1 MIRRKAMGLCALLV
15 MSLAAMAQPPHNV
28 VGYNKDSNTLTTVH
42 YGYGNS
48 VDNITVSGEV
58 QTTISLNGQGMP
70 TELTNDYATMS
81 LSWAGTQ
88 SVTVTQMVNGETR
101 TDKLALPDGTVTNY
115 RAEYQQY
122 KQNPSTLDQIDQFL
136 AGGGAKLVG
145 GIIGSV
151 IDMLENP
158 IGACFSQAL
167 EAGKATENSIIPI
180 NSLQALEIA
189 SNLNKSVADRLK
201 DAAVNSIFE
210 NYKEWTNEWSDLVY
224 KWQLEKYRKL
234 KADNRENQAWRM
246 ELAKTLLD
254 EGKTIDEAV
263 EIINQQHKGG
273 TSDLGGHQTASSS
286 ASSNAGTGA
295 SGSSSTSGNTSGS
308 NGGNNGGNDG
318 GNDGDSDDDN
328 DDAALFDSQIVIDHI
343 KELYKNDKRGL
354 PPEMIA
360 EWTVYVVWGYHR
372 IVNFK
377 LNPDKKSYT
386 EQVVLDGRERHVDK
400 VDDPHIYVSF
410 NGDDGWGVEKAVIIP
425 LPKK

>member
-1 MIRRKAMGLCALLV
+1 MMIRKKAMGMCSLLL
-15 MSLAAMAQPPHNV
+15 MTLAAMAQPPHNV
-28 VGYNKDSNTLTTVH
+28 VGYNKDNNTLTTVH

-48 VDNITVSGEV
+48 VDNITVAGEV

-70 TELTNDYATMS
+70 TEVTNDYATMS

-88 SVTVTQMVNGETR
+88 SVTVTQLVNGESR
-101 TDKLALPDGTVTNY
+101 TDKLAMPDGAVTNY

-158 IGACFSQAL
+158 IGACFAHAL
-167 EAGKATENSIIPI
+167 EASKATENSIIPI
-180 NSLQALEIA
+180 NGLQALEIA

-210 NYKEWTNEWSDLVY
+210 NYKEWTNDWSDLVY

-234 KADNRENQAWRM
+234 KADNREEQAWRL
-246 ELAKTLLD
+246 ELTKTLLD
-254 EGKTIDEAV
+254 NGKTIDEAV
-263 EIINQQHKGG
+263 EMIYQLQMGKTRDIEGKQ
-273 TSDLGGHQTASSS
+273 SASSS
-286 ASSNAGTGA
+286 AGTGA
-295 SGSSSTSGNTSGS
+295 SGSSSISSNTSDT
-308 NGGNNGGNDG
+308 NDGGNNGGNDG
-318 GNDGDSDDDN
+318 DN

-354 PPEMIA
+354 PPDMTA

-386 EQVVLDGRERHVDK
+386 ENVILDGHERHVDK

-410 NGDDGWGVEKAVIIP
+410 DGDDGWGVEKAVIIP

>member
-1 MIRRKAMGLCALLV
+1 MLAGKNILL
-15 MSLAAMAQPPHNV
+15 
-28 VGYNKDSNTLTTVH
+28 G
-42 YGYGNS
+42 
-48 VDNITVSGEV
+48 VSGGIAAYKMANVASMLVKQHADVHVVMTENAAKFITPETFEV
-58 QTTISLNGQGMP
+58 LTKNKVYLDTFDERPDDPVHVPHISLGTGADLILIAP
-70 TELTNDYATMS
+70 AT
-81 LSWAGTQ
+81 A
-88 SVTVTQMVNGETR
+88 
-101 TDKLALPDGTVTNY
+101 D
-115 RAEYQQY
+115 
-122 KQNPSTLDQIDQFL
+122 
-136 AGGGAKLVG
+136 
-145 GIIGSV
+145 IIGKIANGIADDMLSTV
-151 IDMLENP
+151 VLPARCPILICPSMNVYMLENP
-158 IGACFSQAL
+158 IGACFAQAL

-180 NSLQALEIA
+180 NDLQALEIA

-234 KADNRENQAWRM
+234 KADNRDAQAWRL

-254 EGKTIDEAV
+254 NGKTIEEAV

-273 TSDLGGHQTASSS
+273 TSDLGGKQSASSS
-286 ASSNAGTGA
+286 AGTSA
-295 SGSSSTSGNTSGS
+295 SGGSSSIGS
-308 NGGNNGGNDG
+308 NASGTNGGNNGGGNGGGNNGGNDG
-318 GNDGDSDDDN
+318 DNNGDN

-386 EQVVLDGRERHVDK
+386 ETVILDGHERHVDK

>member
-1 MIRRKAMGLCALLV
+1 M
-15 MSLAAMAQPPHNV
+15 
-28 VGYNKDSNTLTTVH
+28 
-42 YGYGNS
+42 
-48 VDNITVSGEV
+48 
-58 QTTISLNGQGMP
+58 
-70 TELTNDYATMS
+70 
-81 LSWAGTQ
+81 
-88 SVTVTQMVNGETR
+88 
-101 TDKLALPDGTVTNY
+101 
-115 RAEYQQY
+115 
-122 KQNPSTLDQIDQFL
+122 
-136 AGGGAKLVG
+136 VG

-158 IGACFSQAL
+158 IGACFAQAL
-167 EAGKATENSIIPI
+167 EASKATENSIIPI
-180 NSLQALEIA
+180 NDLQALEIA

-234 KADNRENQAWRM
+234 KADNRENQAWRL

-254 EGKTIDEAV
+254 NGKTIDEVV
-263 EIINQQHKGG
+263 EMINQLHKGKTLDIEG
-273 TSDLGGHQTASSS
+273 KQSASSS
-286 ASSNAGTGA
+286 ASSSEGTGA
-295 SGSSSTSGNTSGS
+295 SGSSSIGSNTSGT
-308 NGGNNGGNDG
+308 NGGNNGGHDG
-318 GNDGDSDDDN
+318 GNNGGHDGDNDGDN
-328 DDAALFDSQIVIDHI
+328 DAALFDSQIVIDHI

-354 PPEMIA
+354 PPDMTA

-386 EQVVLDGRERHVDK
+386 ETVILDGHERHVDK

-410 NGDDGWGVEKAVIIP
+410 DGDDGWGVEKAVIIP

>member
-1 MIRRKAMGLCALLV
+1 MGLCAVLV
-15 MSLAAMAQPPHNV
+15 MSLAAMAQPPRNV
-28 VGYNKDSNTLTTVH
+28 VGYNKDCNTLTTVH

-58 QTTISLNGQGMP
+58 QTTVSLNGQGMP
-70 TELTNDYATMS
+70 TEVTNDYATMS

-88 SVTVTQMVNGETR
+88 SVTVTQLVNGETR
-101 TDKLALPDGTVTNY
+101 TDKMAMPDGTVTNY
-115 RAEYQQY
+115 RAEYQKY

-145 GIIGSV
+145 GIISTV

-158 IGACFSQAL
+158 IGACFAQAL
-167 EAGKATENSIIPI
+167 EASKATENSIIPI
-180 NSLQALEIA
+180 NDLQALEMA

-224 KWQLEKYRKL
+224 KCQLEKYRKL
-234 KADNRENQAWRM
+234 KADNRDSQACRL

-254 EGKTIDEAV
+254 DGKTIDEALM
-263 EIINQQHKGG
+263 IIEQLHNEG
-273 TSDLGGHQTASSS
+273 TRDIEGKQSASSS
-286 ASSNAGTGA
+286 AGGGAGTGA
-295 SGSSSTSGNTSGS
+295 SGSKGSGSGSNTSGS
-308 NGGNNGGNDG
+308 SDGSDDGNNGVD
-318 GNDGDSDDDN
+318 
-328 DDAALFDSQIVIDHI
+328 DDAALFDSQIVIDHVM
-343 KELYKNDKRGL
+343 EHYKNDKRGL
-354 PPEMIA
+354 PPDMTA

-386 EQVVLDGRERHVDK
+386 EQVILDGRERRVDK
-400 VDDPHIYVSF
+400 VDDPHICVVF
-410 NGDDGWGVEKAVIIP
+410 DGDNGWGVEKPLIIP

>member
-1 MIRRKAMGLCALLV
+1 
-15 MSLAAMAQPPHNV
+15 
-28 VGYNKDSNTLTTVH
+28 
-42 YGYGNS
+42 
-48 VDNITVSGEV
+48 
-58 QTTISLNGQGMP
+58 
-70 TELTNDYATMS
+70 
-81 LSWAGTQ
+81 
-88 SVTVTQMVNGETR
+88 
-101 TDKLALPDGTVTNY
+101 
-115 RAEYQQY
+115 
-122 KQNPSTLDQIDQFL
+122 LDQIDQFL

-386 EQVVLDGRERHVDK
+386 ETVILDGHERHVDK